1 MTKNYSVRLS
11 DPAVNAAVEHHA
23 ATQGI
28 PESTAIGRMLAE
40 GLAAKEGKPIERF
53 AALDPAA
60 ASYYSTALGELRAL
74 TDSLRGCKKA
84 LSRPRP
90 LRGDG
95 QQEWDRMQRLVAAN
109 LELVPQKIE
118 QLKKAGHLELLLNNV
133 DPKEMRNLQRQGR
146 EKGIKSL
153 YVLMTALLGE
163 SETPTDVAV
172 Q

>member
-1 MTKNYSVRLS
+1 MTKNYSVRIS
-11 DPAVNAAVEHHA
+11 APAVNADVEHYA
-23 ATQGI
+23 AAHGI
-28 PESTAIGRMLAE
+28 PESTAIGRLLAE
-40 GLAAKEGKPIERF
+40 GLAAKEGKPITRF

-60 ASYYSTALGELRAL
+60 DPHYSAALGELRAL
-74 TDSLRGCKKA
+74 TDSLRACKKA
-84 LSRPRP
+84 LGKPRP
-90 LRGDG
+90 LRGDR
-95 QQEWDRMQRLVAAN
+95 QAEWDQMQRLTVAN

-133 DPKEMRNLQRQGR
+133 DPKELRSLQRQGR

-153 YVLMTALLGE
+153 YVVMTALLGE